1 MKIHS
6 QEAEQHVLACALADQ
21 NAVADVLDMQDE
33 WMYQNEHKLILRAI
47 RALAES
53 NLTTDSFAVGTHLQ
67 QQQQL
72 EMAGGM
78 EYLVSL
84 SDSLPSL
91 KMLPSFKNELI
102 RCHKVRQLAQIK
114 QDLEMQLETSAK
126 PEEVVESL
134 QQSMIDLMTDHHQG
148 GFKTVE
154 SHLDSVLKEV
164 EWRQENAGK
173 LLGQSTGHNA
183 LDYATDG
190 MQEGRVYV
198 LAGRPGA
205 GKTAFAL
212 SLADGL
218 SQNDKHWFY
227 FSLEMTGKS
236 LAKRLLVTNSGVANY
251 KFRSGRFDEPD
262 FAAMGAGIGKIQGI
276 NLHVDETPSL
286 SINQIRSRLKAAQ
299 IKHKTIGGVVIDHI
313 GLIKKANGKTDTEA
327 MNMIADDLLRL
338 AKEFNCPMLELCQLN
353 RGVETRTDKRPMMAD
368 LKQSGKIEENADV
381 IMLLYRGDYYDKQES
396 PVTEVDIA
404 KNRDGE
410 TKTVYMRHD
419 MSLGKYEEMPDYEPP
434 VQEQKTKF

>member
-1 MKIHS
+1 MKIYS
-6 QEAEQHVLACALADQ
+6 QEAEQHILACAMADQ

-47 RALAES
+47 RGLAEA
-53 NLTTDSFAVGTHLQ
+53 NLTTDAFAVGTHLQ

-78 EYLVSL
+78 EYLMSL
-84 SDSLPSL
+84 SESLPSL
-91 KMLPSFKNELI
+91 KMLQSFKNELI

-114 QDLEMQLETSAK
+114 HDLEVQLETSAK

-148 GFKTVE
+148 GFRTVE

-164 EWRQENAGK
+164 EWRQENSGQ
-173 LLGQSTGHNA
+173 LLGQPTGHDG

-190 MQEGRVYV
+190 LQEGRVYV

-218 SQNDKHWFY
+218 SQKDKHWFY

-236 LAKRLLVTNSGVANY
+236 LAKRLLVTNSGVANH

-262 FAAMGAGIGKIQGI
+262 FTAMGAGIGKIQGI

-299 IKHKTIGGVVIDHI
+299 IKHKVIGGIVIDHI

-338 AKEFNCPMLELCQLN
+338 AKEFDCPMLELCQLN

-381 IMLLYRGDYYDKQES
+381 ILLLYREDYYDKQAQ

-410 TKTVYMRHD
+410 TKTIYMKHD
-419 MSLGKYEEMPDYEPP
+419 MSVGKYEEMPNYEPEI
-434 VQEQKTKF
+434 QEKPKF